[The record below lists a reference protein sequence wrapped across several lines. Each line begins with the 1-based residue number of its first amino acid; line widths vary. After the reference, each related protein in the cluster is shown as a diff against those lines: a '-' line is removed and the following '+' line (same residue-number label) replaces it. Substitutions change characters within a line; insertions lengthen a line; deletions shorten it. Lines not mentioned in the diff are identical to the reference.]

1 MPLTLD
7 QLPFSISPF
16 APHLFLMLLIAML
29 RNRILKVTT
38 TLLSAHGRFWI
49 TLQKKKK
56 SIDWNRIMSNS
67 ATVLTTNTRLNALTS
82 KISEVIRDN
91 TKIITLPAKNYP
103 PWWNL
108 SCHNFQK
115 LKILFRKRALR
126 LISESDWMKHKKYA
140 AKLRFHIKK
149 ASRNYWD
156 KICNI
161 TKNPRMFYSMLNRIY
176 NHTNQEI
183 NTVNLILH
191 NNHYISNPVQQSN
204 LFADFFSANSVKH
217 EPIPLDYCE
226 DSNSHLNIPI
236 HLQEVRQAIQ
246 KTRNSTPG
254 ADGITANWFKRLS
267 NTDLTC
273 ITSFFQEVFTTSYIP
288 EEWKHSIIVPIP
300 KPNKDKTKINSY
312 RPIALTSVFSKVFER
327 ILIQRITHHLLTEKK
342 IPPSVNGFLP
352 LRDNQLA
359 VYKIHTAI
367 SEAHSHKKYF
377 IGISLDIK
385 SAYDT
390 VYIDG
395 LIFKC
400 L

>member
-1 MPLTLD
+1 
-7 QLPFSISPF
+7 
-16 APHLFLMLLIAML
+16 
-29 RNRILKVTT
+29 
-38 TLLSAHGRFWI
+38 
-49 TLQKKKK
+49 
-56 SIDWNRIMSNS
+56 MSNS
-67 ATVLTTNTRLNALTS
+67 ATVLTSNTRLNALTS
-82 KISEVIRDN
+82 KISEVIRNN
-91 TKIITLPAKNYP
+91 TKIITLPTKNYP

-108 SCHNFQK
+108 SYHNFQK

-140 AKLRFHIKK
+140 AKLQFHIKK

-204 LFADFFSANSVKH
+204 LFADFFFDNSMKH

-226 DSNSHLNIPI
+226 NCNFHLNIPI
-236 HLQEVRQAIQ
+236 HLQEVRQAIE
-246 KTRNSTPG
+246 KTWNSTPG
-254 ADGITANWFKRLS
+254 ADDITANWFKRLS

-288 EEWKHSIIVPIP
+288 EECKHSIIVPIP

-327 ILIQRITHHLLTEKK
+327 ILIQRITHHLLTDKK
-342 IPPSVNGFLP
+342 VPPSVNGFLP

-359 VYKIHTAI
+359 V
-367 SEAHSHKKYF
+367 
-377 IGISLDIK
+377 
-385 SAYDT
+385 
-390 VYIDG
+390 
-395 LIFKC
+395 
-400 L
+400 